1 MDEIIEKLR
10 DKSVYKDSMSPLI
23 KKDIEVHIPRNL
35 RNRSNGTERCS
46 ALI

>member
-1 MDEIIEKLR
+1 MKIDKKQWKWTREPKAFSIENDRIEIIL
-10 DKSVYKDSMSPLI
+10 
-23 KKDIEVHIPRNL
+23 HIPRNL